1 MQSPNPYTS
10 SILLVWRQLLT
21 TRSCTHGSA
30 ASLRVINTLHECCW
44 EARCHRAPYCVNL
57 LARFRS
63 AFIPDLLYPNKST
76 RHPLMITTHYQHSTG
91 PSWSTLFSPI
101 PLEDYRRVPP
111 AAPVQLSSRSHIGRA
126 NIKHFFSWP
135 IYPLAKCV
143 EVGGWV
149 LGDHKTFYP
158 CVKSICLP
166 KCCCRHTVNASRP
179 SSLFYCSEC
188 CECYWCAGR
197 LVIDGLTGMHNVTWG
212 KAHSPFLPFSR
223 HHPEWLWIHLK
234 SIINITS
241 LKSRGVQT
249 AALKQAAWF
258 DKRYLYMHFK
268 IQANDRLLLF
278 YFPHSWRV
286 FPLECRDVRH
296 QRDTSSV
303 KVKGKVGAE
312 CTQRYLVSQVSD

>member
-1 MQSPNPYTS
+1 MTEQVICLCRALILTRLPSFLCDGSCWQRARVRTALQHRCGSSTLYTNAAERHGVTAHRIVWICSRASEVLSYLTCSTLIKALAILSWLPLITNTARVLPGLLCFPQSHWRITGECLLPRLCSYQAEAILAEQTS
-10 SILLVWRQLLT
+10 NISFLGLFTHWQNVWR
-21 TRSCTHGSA
+21 
-30 ASLRVINTLHECCW
+30 
-44 EARCHRAPYCVNL
+44 
-57 LARFRS
+57 
-63 AFIPDLLYPNKST
+63 
-76 RHPLMITTHYQHSTG
+76 
-91 PSWSTLFSPI
+91 
-101 PLEDYRRVPP
+101 
-111 AAPVQLSSRSHIGRA
+111 
-126 NIKHFFSWP
+126 
-135 IYPLAKCV
+135 
-143 EVGGWV
+143 WV
-149 LGDHKTFYP
+149 LGDDKTFYP

-278 YFPHSWRV
+278 LFS
-286 FPLECRDVRH
+286 
-296 QRDTSSV
+296 T
-303 KVKGKVGAE
+303 
-312 CTQRYLVSQVSD
+312 